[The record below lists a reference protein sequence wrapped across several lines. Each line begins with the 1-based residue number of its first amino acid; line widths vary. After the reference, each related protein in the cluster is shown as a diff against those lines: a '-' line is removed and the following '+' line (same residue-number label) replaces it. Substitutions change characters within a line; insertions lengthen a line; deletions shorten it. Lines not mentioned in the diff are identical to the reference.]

1 MCDLLRLLLST
12 DHGWVFLYFGP
23 IVLFI
28 IFYILFFNKLFMSI
42 EDEIKYSSF
51 DKWLRK
57 WIGLIFWTIVFIVGY
72 FIFGL
77 GTEFGCTN
85 LIE

>member
-1 MCDLLRLLLST
+1 MCDFLRFLLST
-12 DHGWVFLYFGP
+12 DLGSLFVSFGP

-28 IFYILFFNKLFMSI
+28 IFYILFFNKFFVSI

-51 DKWLRK
+51 DKWIRK
-57 WIGLIFWTIVFIVGY
+57 WIGLIFWTIVFSICY
-72 FIFGL
+72 FLFGL

-85 LIE
+85 LFE